1 MMKVREAIEKYIK
14 DINANIHSLPQHGPF
29 SKYALPAEKIQG
41 SIELTW
47 LGDGI
52 LEGIACNLE
61 SVGYKA
67 LFDATKET
75 CGECKPFSL
84 TGSLPLV
91 RNLQRFGY
99 DVQITGFGKMAG
111 KHRKQ
116 TFFCNLFFQI

>member
-1 MMKVREAIEKYIK
+1 MKKVREAVEKYVK
-14 DINANIHSLPQHGPF
+14 DINANLNSLPQHGPW
-29 SKYALPAEKIQG
+29 SKYVLPNENVQG

-47 LGDGI
+47 LGEGI

-61 SVGYKA
+61 SVGFKA
-67 LFDATKET
+67 LCDSFKEV

-111 KHRKQ
+111 KKK
-116 TFFCNLFFQI
+116 FFFFFF